1 MAETNNPWE
10 KALLTA
16 GASNA
21 GSLTMRGG
29 LENILNHKCPRCG
42 NLMGEVFLASKAR
55 KVMYCN
61 RDRVVVPI
69 KVTGD

>member
-1 MAETNNPWE
+1 MAKTKNPWE

-21 GSLTMRGG
+21 GSLTMRSS
-29 LENILNHKCPRCG
+29 LENIRNHKCPRCG
-42 NLMGEVFLASKAR
+42 NLMGEVFLASKTR